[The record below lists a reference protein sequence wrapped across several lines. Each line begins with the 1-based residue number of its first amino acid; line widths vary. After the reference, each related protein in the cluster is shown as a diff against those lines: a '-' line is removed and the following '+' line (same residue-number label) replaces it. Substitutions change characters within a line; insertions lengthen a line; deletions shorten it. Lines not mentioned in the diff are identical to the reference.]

1 MSEVKDEILKMANQ
15 GWVSFRTIDGIM
27 TANIKDFVSQPSE
40 GILYDLN
47 RNTTAVLA
55 DTKDP
60 RWINDFAVSQ
70 VITYLKDKND
80 EYLETINNL
89 KEQLQNE

>member
-1 MSEVKDEILKMANQ
+1 MSELKDEILKMSNQ
-15 GWVSFRTIDGIM
+15 GCVSYQTIDGVF
-27 TANIKDFVSQPSE
+27 TTFIKDFVSQPSE

-47 RNTTAVLA
+47 RNTTSVLS
-55 DTKDP
+55 DTNDP
-60 RWINDFAVSQ
+60 RWINDLAVSQ
-70 VITYLKDKND
+70 VITYLKEKND